1 MDTKDFHLLAGL
13 GNPGTAYEGT
23 RHNAGFMVIDR
34 LAERNDIPFD
44 KKKFDVA
51 FGSGAIAGHSV
62 ILAKPM
68 AFMNRSGPPL
78 FRLAHY
84 YKITSGKMMVIHDDI
99 DLAYGKIKIKTKG
112 GHGGHKGIQSIVNAF
127 GSNEFVRIR
136 VGIDHPGAQNG
147 VVDHVL
153 GRFSESEKALLP
165 QLIDRAGDAA
175 VEVLESGAVAAMNR
189 LHRS

>member
-1 MDTKDFHLLAGL
+1 MDTKDFYLLAGL
-13 GNPGTAYEGT
+13 GNPGTGYEQT

-34 LAERNDIPFD
+34 LAEKFDITLS
-44 KKKFDVA
+44 KKKFDVS
-51 FGSGAIAGHSV
+51 FGSGTIAGKAV

-78 FRLAHY
+78 LRLANF
-84 YKITSGKMMVIHDDI
+84 YKISSRQMMVIHDDI

-112 GHGGHKGIQSIVNAF
+112 GHGGHKGIKSIVNAF

-136 VGIDHPGAQNG
+136 VGIDHPGAQDG

-175 VEVLESGAVAAMNR
+175 VEVLERGAEVAMNR